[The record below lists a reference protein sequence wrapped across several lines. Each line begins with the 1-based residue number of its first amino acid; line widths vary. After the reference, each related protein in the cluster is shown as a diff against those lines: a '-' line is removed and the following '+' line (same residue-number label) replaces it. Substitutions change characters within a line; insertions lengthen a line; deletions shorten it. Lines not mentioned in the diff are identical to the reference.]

1 MADESNVSNGVQQ
14 QTQAVVDATPRTI
27 YQGTELKFLL
37 DIQSDGFSMVN
48 DDFKVTIK
56 NATKKEVTIDKSE
69 MIVTDEDKFL
79 FTIDTALLGTGEY
92 YITTTAY
99 VPDED
104 FDDGFRTEV
113 QKSLLCVVTS

>member
-1 MADESNVSNGVQQ
+1 
-14 QTQAVVDATPRTI
+14 
-27 YQGTELKFLL
+27 L
-37 DIQSDGFSMVN
+37 DIQSEGFSMVD